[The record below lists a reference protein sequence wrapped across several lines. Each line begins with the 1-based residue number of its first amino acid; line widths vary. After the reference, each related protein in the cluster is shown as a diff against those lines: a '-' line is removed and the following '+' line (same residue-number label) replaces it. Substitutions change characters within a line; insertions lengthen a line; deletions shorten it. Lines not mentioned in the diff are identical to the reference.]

1 MVLIDT
7 LWVETFIMS
16 SLQTLGCLPYFF
28 GGNHALFVF
37 EKSSLMRCV
46 CEMGLPE
53 RKLSGG
59 RSVEGSIS
67 WKAISWNTGKPSGN
81 TEMLPNFT
89 SHPSQ

>member
-1 MVLIDT
+1 MLQFFYIIIFLNSQKMVLINT

-16 SLQTLGCLPYFF
+16 SLQTLGCLPYLF

-53 RKLSGG
+53 RKLCAF
-59 RSVEGSIS
+59 ID
-67 WKAISWNTGKPSGN
+67 
-81 TEMLPNFT
+81 
-89 SHPSQ
+89 